1 MPPSEDIDWVV
12 ELSGADRRQKSRL
25 QRLVDKSLACDLD
38 DGLFRI
44 RQARGATFHCQAA
57 ALLRSFVFRQFQG
70 SSSSNFWTGCSA
82 TRAKTSA
89 SQVCGSMSFILA
101 VTIRLYITAA
111 RSPPRSEPQNNQDFL
126 PRAIPRTP
134 RSAAL
139 LDGQM
144 RPRAYQQSGALPT
157 LEVRYAECFR
167 SSPRGR
173 HQRLPGGL
181 GTAARPP

>member
-1 MPPSEDIDWVV
+1 MTDNGFHATSEDIDWVV

-25 QRLVDKSLACDLD
+25 QHLVDKSLACDRD

-70 SSSSNFWTGCSA
+70 SSSSSFWTGCSA
-82 TRAKTSA
+82 MRARTSA

-139 LDGQM
+139 LDRQM
-144 RPRAYQQSGALPT
+144 RP
-157 LEVRYAECFR
+157 
-167 SSPRGR
+167 SSRNR
-173 HQRLPGGL
+173 VNAIQRLRHS
-181 GTAARPP
+181 T